1 MGLPSV
7 GWLDGAQSTNAS
19 NCPQHLFVCSS
30 DSPDVPISLPSSLP
44 GGAHPSVSLAAGRP
58 SKGVRCCAVLWRR
71 PVVCGGCGQG
81 GGRVSG
87 AACLITPPPCA
98 AACPCP
104 PLWLCMWCLYV
115 LCCAVAVVRCLNGA
129 GAALPLRSLSA
140 CVGGDELC
148 MHLLLCALC
157 VPPIRVYL
165 VVCGGG
171 HVMRWCAGGAG
182 LLSCCGQG
190 RGARRGHNYSPV
202 SVAL

>member
-1 MGLPSV
+1 MGHKVQTRPTVHNICLCAALTFPSPPSPPPFPV
-7 GWLDGAQSTNAS
+7 GHT
-19 NCPQHLFVCSS
+19 
-30 DSPDVPISLPSSLP
+30 
-44 GGAHPSVSLAAGRP
+44 RP
-58 SKGVRCCAVLWRR
+58 SPSPPAGPLKVCGAVLWRR
-71 PVVCGGCGQG
+71 AVVCGGCGQG

-129 GAALPLRSLSA
+129 GAALPLRPLSA

-157 VPPIRVYL
+157 VPPICVYL